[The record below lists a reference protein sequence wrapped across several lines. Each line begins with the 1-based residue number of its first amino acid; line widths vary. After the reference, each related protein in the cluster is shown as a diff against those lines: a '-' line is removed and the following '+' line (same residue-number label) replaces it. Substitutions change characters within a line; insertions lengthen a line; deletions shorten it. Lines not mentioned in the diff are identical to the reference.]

1 MSFWRIFNNLIRH
14 DDSPDEIKRATCA
27 CEWLADNGLRL
38 RKVCSAQQIEI
49 ISVIAEFWYEQK
61 TAPSYKILRETLER
75 NSTVLGVVD
84 VIAEYEAE
92 EDLQIYELS
101 DLGQLL
107 TDFQE
112 EWKRERLA
120 GVLKIVRAI
129 NNSSWT
135 DPTSKKVHSG
145 ASDAIKYLLE
155 QIETG
160 VITTNSR
167 SLSGALNDMAGEIMT
182 IYEKNKAERMAGR
195 IRIMTGISAIDVHI
209 PVKRGD
215 CVGVLGYA
223 GQRKSTL
230 CRAFA
235 YNAAQQGFNVLHV
248 TLEQT
253 YDEERIIYALIH
265 SADRKFLQYDIHPT
279 KKKFDD
285 GTLSAEEEKFLREV
299 VLPDLEQNLPG
310 RLIIR
315 QPTDGSSWSNIKMMA
330 EMTNQTT
337 PLDMLFVDYL
347 TITATVSS
355 HDSKAEM
362 EATIKDAKQTALQFD
377 NGRSIVFL
385 TPIQGN
391 RKGYEEAKAT
401 GGVWDITGIN
411 QYSEFDKS
419 FDTIFTTFFDET
431 FNGPPG
437 SLMAISS
444 VKTRRSSPLPLTNV
458 GIDVLVGR
466 VDNLTNSG
474 GSLATHDELATIK
487 EQQLRTEENA
497 VPLD

>member
-1 MSFWRIFNNLIRH
+1 MSFWRIFHNLIRH
-14 DDSPDEIKRATCA
+14 DDTPDEVQRATYA
-27 CEWLADNGLRL
+27 CEWLSENGLRL
-38 RKVCSAQQIEI
+38 RKICSPQQTEI
-49 ISVIAEFWYEQK
+49 ISCIGQFWFKQK

-75 NSTVLGVVD
+75 NSIVMGVVD
-84 VIAEYEAE
+84 VIAEYEAVE
-92 EDLQIYELS
+92 GLQLYELS

-120 GVLKIVRAI
+120 GVIKTVRAI

-135 DPTSKKVHSG
+135 DPTSKKVYSG
-145 ASDAIKYLLE
+145 ASDALKYLLQ

-160 VITTNSR
+160 VIMTNNQ
-167 SLSGALNDMAGEIMT
+167 SLSGALNDMAGEIMS
-182 IYEKNKAERMAGR
+182 IYEKNKADRMAGS
-195 IRIMTGISAIDVHI
+195 IRIMTGIAAIDICVPI
-209 PVKRGD
+209 KRGD

-230 CRAFA
+230 CRTFA
-235 YNAAQQGFNVLHV
+235 YNAAVQGFNVLHV

-265 SADRKFLQYDIHPT
+265 SADKRFASYGIQPT
-279 KKKFDD
+279 KKRFDD
-285 GTLSAEEEKFLREV
+285 GLLTTEEEKFLKEV
-299 VLPDLEQNLPG
+299 VLPDLEQNLLG

-347 TITATVSS
+347 TITATASTY
-355 HDSKAEM
+355 DSKAEM
-362 EATIKDAKQTALQFD
+362 EMNIKDAKQTALQFD

-391 RKGYEEAKAT
+391 RKGYDEAKDT

-419 FDTIFTTFFDET
+419 FDTIFTTFLGDAL
-431 FNGPPG
+431 PG
-437 SLMAISS
+437 DVGNQMAVST
-444 VKTRRSSPLPLTNV
+444 VKTRRCPPMPLTNLAV
-458 GIDVLVGR
+458 DVDVGR
-466 VDNLTNSG
+466 VGDMEGSSG
-474 GSLATHDELATIK
+474 EGSTYDELATIK
-487 EQQLRTEENA
+487 EQHLRTEENA
-497 VPLD
+497 VPFD